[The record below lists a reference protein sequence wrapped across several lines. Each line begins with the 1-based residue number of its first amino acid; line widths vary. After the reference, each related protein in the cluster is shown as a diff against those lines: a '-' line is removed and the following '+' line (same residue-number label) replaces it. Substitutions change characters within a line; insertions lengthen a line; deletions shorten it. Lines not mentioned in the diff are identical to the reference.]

1 MRARDL
7 GIIIGTLSP
16 GPNDAITDVP
26 GVRVGSTTLIEE
38 EPLSLN
44 RADAKELK
52 RAPQAPLRVPTAGRG
67 PIHTGVTVVMPHE
80 GNIWKEPLFA
90 GCHSLNGNGEMTGL
104 EWVRESGV
112 LMSPI
117 ALTNTHSVGVVRD
130 ALVIDAIAN
139 HNPEDLFWALP
150 VVAETWDGLLNDI
163 NGLHVK
169 PEHVAQAIKAASAGP
184 VAEGNVGSGTGMIC
198 HDFKGGIGTASRV
211 VPAASGGYTVGVL
224 VQANHGRRER
234 LQINGVPIGEAI
246 PHSEVPIPEL
256 PMLSQR
262 GGGSIIVIAA
272 TDAPLIP
279 TQCTRLAQRA
289 GLGIARTGG
298 VGEHTSGDIFIAFST
313 ANRGIPASE
322 YSDVTPLTVPLTML
336 SNTYITDL
344 FDAVVEATEEAI
356 VNALLA
362 AKTMTGRDG
371 VTAHGLDPAR
381 LVSVLRRHG
390 RLLAEDPDE
399 K

>member
-1 MRARDL
+1 MRAREL

-16 GPNDAITDVP
+16 GPNDAITDVA
-26 GVRVGSTTLIEE
+26 GVRVGSTTLIGE
-38 EPLSLN
+38 EPSL
-44 RADAKELK
+44 L
-52 RAPQAPLRVPTAGRG
+52 AGRG

-104 EWVRESGV
+104 EWVRESGT

-139 HNPEDLFWALP
+139 HNPEDIFWALP
-150 VVAETWDGLLNDI
+150 VVAETYDGLLNDI

-169 PEHVAQAIKAASAGP
+169 PEHVAQAIKVASAGP

-234 LQINGVPIGEAI
+234 LQINGVPVGEAI
-246 PHSEVPIPEL
+246 PHSEMPIPEL
-256 PMLSQR
+256 PMPGSSPIYR
-262 GGGSIIVIAA
+262 GRGGSIIVIVA

-279 TQCTRLAQRA
+279 TQCARLAQRA

-298 VGEHTSGDIFIAFST
+298 VGEHTSGDIFLAFST

-356 VNALLA
+356 VNALVA

-371 VTAHGLDPAR
+371 VTAHGLDPDR
-381 LVSVLRRHG
+381 LVSVMRHHG
-390 RLLAEDPDE
+390 RL
-399 K
+399 